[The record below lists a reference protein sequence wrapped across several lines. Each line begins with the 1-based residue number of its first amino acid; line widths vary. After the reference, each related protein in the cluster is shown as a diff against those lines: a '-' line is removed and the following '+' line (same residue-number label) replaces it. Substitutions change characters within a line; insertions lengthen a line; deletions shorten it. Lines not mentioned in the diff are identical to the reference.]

1 MDEDNDGY
9 LTRRGAWRFFRS
21 FLCVLVAMS
30 SAFQGSNSAELN
42 TLLDDVSVQVTSEIL
57 QRNKVTKISFD
68 TISDWYGQVGYVIAP
83 GLSC

>member
-9 LTRRGAWRFFRS
+9 LTRGAWRFFRS

-30 SAFQGSNSAELN
+30 MLFGVNSAELN

-68 TISDWYGQVGYVIAP
+68 TYRLVWTSGLWIAP
-83 GLSC
+83 GLSCWT